1 MAAFRLPEKTRV
13 GHVVLGVT
21 SLAESLAFWKNLLG
35 FRVET
40 AEEGKAALLFPQTG
54 EEWVAMLREDSR
66 LPKASGCTGLYHL
79 AVRLPSRKH
88 LGSLLRRLADSGV
101 PLEGLSDHGVSE
113 ALYLEA
119 PDGLGVEVYIDR
131 PREAWTFSRGQIIMV
146 TKPLESRKLLAEGE
160 ETPWTGMPEGTT
172 AGHIHL
178 QVSNLDKAKAFYS
191 GHVGLNVTQK
201 GYPGALFFAAGD
213 YHHHVGTNIWDSRNA
228 KGAPAGTAGLRS
240 FSLVLPS
247 QEDVEAL
254 RTRTL
259 QSGLPLEALPHAPAG
274 FATRDTDRI
283 IVGFEALA

>member
-21 SLAESLAFWKNLLG
+21 SLAESLAFWKDLLG
-35 FRVET
+35 FRVER
-40 AEEGKAALLFPQTG
+40 AEEGKAAFLFPQTG
-54 EEWVAMLREDSR
+54 EEWVALLREDSR
-66 LPKASGCTGLYHL
+66 LPQASGCTGLYHL

-88 LGSLLRRLADSGV
+88 LGSLLRRLADSGF

-113 ALYLEA
+113 ALYLAA

-160 ETPWTGMPEGTT
+160 ETPWTGMPEGTA

-191 GHVGLNVTQK
+191 GHVGLTVTQK

-259 QSGLPLEALPHAPAG
+259 QSGLPLEALPHAPGG

>member
-21 SLAESLAFWKNLLG
+21 SLAESLAFWKDLLG
-35 FRVET
+35 FRPEM
-40 AEEGKAALLFPQTG
+40 AEKGKAALLFPQQG
-54 EEWVAMLREDSR
+54 NEWVVMLREDSR
-66 LPKASGCTGLYHL
+66 LPQASGCTGLFHL

-88 LGSLLRRLADSGV
+88 LGSLLHRLADAGT

-119 PDGLGVEVYIDR
+119 PDGIGLEVYIDR
-131 PREAWTFSRGQIIMV
+131 PRESWNFSRGQIIMV

-178 QVSNLDKAKAFYS
+178 RVSNLDKSKAFYS
-191 GHVGLNVTQK
+191 GHVGLTVTQK

-213 YHHHVGTNIWDSRNA
+213 YHHHVGANIWDSRNA
-228 KGAPAGTAGLRS
+228 KGAPEGTAGLRS
-240 FSLVLPS
+240 FSLVLPA
-247 QEDVEAL
+247 QEDVESLKL
-254 RTRTL
+254 RTH
-259 QSGLPLEALPHAPAG
+259 QSGLQVEALPHAPAG

-283 IVGFEALA
+283 PVGFEALA